1 MKKRGIETKQDPVG
15 MNPFLV
21 PHFFVWSVFL
31 SLANTPK
38 LVNFAS
44 RLCKKEKE
52 HEIRVTRIKLLVL
65 STDT

>member
-1 MKKRGIETKQDPVG
+1 MG